1 MGSNELLVVKFGGAA
16 LSTKE
21 RVEHAADLVAQEV
34 SNGNKIIVVVSAMGS
49 TTDALIQLFKD
60 ANDSKLMDEILSMGE
75 RTSARVFTST
85 LNAKGVKATFIDPS
99 HEEWPIITDS
109 NYGNAKIIVDESCKR
124 IRHIIG
130 NLLKEY
136 DVIVF
141 PGFVGKDS
149 ENHVTTLGRGGSDST
164 AFVLA
169 SALNPADTILVT
181 SVSGIMSADPRLIKS
196 AKKLDKLTTDEL
208 SALAD
213 VGVKFIHKA
222 SLRYLPESFK
232 VRVISYDSKSLRDE
246 GTLIMSS
253 IPPLSMEIIEK
264 PLSAMVFVGRSLN
277 SVLRAIEVL
286 KSTDKD
292 GPKFLGFLSNNK
304 EVLVYFEGSIPEDF
318 AQKVHDMFMTGED
331 SVGLA
336 VRQGLSG
343 IVIRGTDLHETPGV
357 LYRISAPLAKEGV
370 NIHGIITLGS
380 YFIVVLSQE
389 HVERAFKLL
398 TEAFKI
404 EED

>member
-1 MGSNELLVVKFGGAA
+1 MGSNQLLVVKFGGAA

-34 SNGNKIIVVVSAMGS
+34 LNGSKIIVVVSAMGS
-49 TTDALIQLFKD
+49 TTDTLIQLFKD
-60 ANDSKLMDEILSMGE
+60 ANDPKLMDEILSMGE
-75 RTSARVFTST
+75 RTSARIFTST
-85 LNAKGVKATFIDPS
+85 LDAKGVKAIFLDPS
-99 HEEWPIITDS
+99 HEDWPIITDS
-109 NYGNAKIIVDESCKR
+109 NYGNARIIVDESCKK
-124 IRHIIG
+124 IRKIIE

-149 ENHVTTLGRGGSDST
+149 ENHITTLGRGGSDST
-164 AFVLA
+164 AFILA

-181 SVSGIMSADPRLIKS
+181 SVSGIMSADPRMIKS

-208 SALAD
+208 AALAD

-222 SLRYLPESFK
+222 SLRYLPPSFK
-232 VRVISYDSKSLRDE
+232 VRVISYDSKSLRNE
-246 GTLIMSS
+246 GTLIMASV
-253 IPPLSMEIIEK
+253 PPLSMEIVEK
-264 PLSAMVFVGRSLN
+264 PLSAVVFVGRSMN
-277 SVLRAIEVL
+277 SVMKAIDVL
-286 KSTDKD
+286 KSVNKD
-292 GPKFLGFLSNNK
+292 GLKFLGLLSNNK
-304 EVLVYFEGSIPEDF
+304 EVLAYFEGSIPEDF
-318 AQKVHDMFMTGED
+318 AQRMHDMFMTGED

-336 VRQGLSG
+336 VRQGLRG

-380 YFIVVLSQE
+380 YFIIVLPQE
-389 HVERAFKLL
+389 HVEKAFKLL
-398 TEAFKI
+398 TEAFRI

>member
-1 MGSNELLVVKFGGAA
+1 MSSNRLLVVKFGGAA

-34 SNGNKIIVVVSAMGS
+34 SNGNKVVVVVSAMGS
-49 TTDALIQLFKD
+49 TTDTLIQLFKD
-60 ANDSKLMDEILSMGE
+60 ANDAKLLDEILSMGE
-75 RTSARVFTST
+75 RTSARVFSST
-85 LNAKGVKATFIDPS
+85 LNAKGVKATFLDPS
-99 HEEWPIITDS
+99 YEEWPIITDS
-109 NYGNAKIIVDESCKR
+109 NYGNARIIVDESCRR
-124 IRHIIG
+124 IRQVVS

-136 DVIVF
+136 DVVVF
-141 PGFVGKDS
+141 PGFIGKDS
-149 ENHVTTLGRGGSDST
+149 NNNITTLGRGGSDST
-164 AFVLA
+164 AFILA

-181 SVSGIMSADPRLIKS
+181 SVSGIMSADPKLIKS
-196 AKKLDKLTTDEL
+196 AKKLDELTTEEL
-208 SALAD
+208 AALAD

-222 SLRYLPESFK
+222 SLRYLPPSFK
-232 VRVISYDSKSLRDE
+232 VRVISYDSKTLRNE

-253 IPPLSMEIIEK
+253 MPPLSMEIVEK
-264 PLSAMVFVGRSLN
+264 PLSAVVFVGRSPN
-277 SVLRAIEVL
+277 SVMRAIEII
-286 KSTDKD
+286 KSVNKN
-292 GPKFLGFLSNNK
+292 GRFLGFLSNNK
-304 EVLVYFEGSIPEDF
+304 EVLAYFEGDMPEEY
-318 AQKVHDMFMTGED
+318 AQRMHDVFMADGD

-336 VRQGLSG
+336 VRQGLRG

-380 YFIVVLSQE
+380 YFIIVLPQE
-389 HVERAFKLL
+389 HVEKAFKLL

>member
-21 RVEHAADLVAQEV
+21 RVEHAAELVAQEV
-34 SNGNKIIVVVSAMGS
+34 SKGSKIVVVVSAMGS
-49 TTDALIQLFKD
+49 TTDTLIQLFKE
-60 ANDSKLMDEILSMGE
+60 ANDPRLMDEILSMGE
-75 RTSARVFTST
+75 RTSARVFSST
-85 LNAKGVKATFIDPS
+85 LNARGVKATFLDPS
-99 HEEWPIITDS
+99 HEDWPIITDS
-109 NYGNAKIIVDESCKR
+109 NHGNARILVEESCKR
-124 IRHIIG
+124 IRVVVEK
-130 NLLKEY
+130 LLKEY
-136 DVIVF
+136 DAIVF
-141 PGFVGKDS
+141 PGFIGKDA
-149 ENHVTTLGRGGSDST
+149 ENHITTLGRGGSDST
-164 AFVLA
+164 AFILA
-169 SALNPADTILVT
+169 SALRPADTILVT

-196 AKKLDKLTTDEL
+196 AKKLDELTTDEL

-222 SLRYLPESFK
+222 SLRYLPQSFK
-232 VRVISYDSKSLRDE
+232 VRVISYDSKSLRDG

-253 IPPLSMEIIEK
+253 IPPLSLEVLDK
-264 PLSAMVFVGRSLN
+264 PLSAVVFVGSSVN
-277 SVLRAIEVL
+277 SVLRAMEVV
-286 KSTDKD
+286 KSANRD
-292 GPKFLGFLSNNK
+292 GSRFLGFLSNNK

-318 AQKVHDMFMTGED
+318 AQRMHDMFMAGED

-357 LYRISAPLAKEGV
+357 LYRMSAPLAKEGI

-380 YFIVVLSQE
+380 YFIVVLPQE